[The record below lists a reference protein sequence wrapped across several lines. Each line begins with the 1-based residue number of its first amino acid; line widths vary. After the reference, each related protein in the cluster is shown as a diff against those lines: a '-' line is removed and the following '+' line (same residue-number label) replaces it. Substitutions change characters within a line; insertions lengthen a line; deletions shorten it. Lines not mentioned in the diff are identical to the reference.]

1 MTFRMI
7 SGRSSRRREI
17 YPEEGGVM
25 FHKASLQG
33 VPSEHLPAAHALR
46 RPLPG
51 IPHSLRLDDA
61 GDAKP
66 ALITLLTTEHYNLQM
81 QRVAT
86 ISESNGRA
94 SVFLG
99 AVSAGLIALGFESTR
114 GASPIGHMIFQ
125 VLVLTPL
132 VFLGL
137 VAFMRCL
144 EIAIDDWEFIT
155 RITRLR
161 RTYDQL
167 IPELAPLMS
176 QAVADEGTAAMLSP
190 RWQPFQKM
198 LSVAGSVAV
207 ITSVVLGGDAG
218 VIVFGISRMLYLAI
232 ALGTAAGALALGWA
246 TWYQWH
252 NWCQASGPPSRDITP
267 SRGCGAPALPPP
279 MITIGFVLVPPAVA
293 MCWTLQQPRGANNWA
308 DIEGREGSGRPVH
321 GDHDEQE
328 VPHEAR
334 FEIIL
339 PSRSWFTRGL
349 RA

>member
-1 MTFRMI
+1 MTSSRTY
-7 SGRSSRRREI
+7 GRSSRRRKI
-17 YPEEGGVM
+17 YPEEGIAM
-25 FHKASLQG
+25 FHKASLQA
-33 VPSEHLPAAHALR
+33 VPFEHLPAAHALR

-51 IPHSLRLDDA
+51 VAPSLRLEDA

-66 ALITLLTTEHYNLQM
+66 AWITLLTTEHYNLQM

-137 VAFMRCL
+137 VAFVRCL
-144 EIAIDDWEFIT
+144 EIAIDDWEFVT

-161 RTYDQL
+161 CTYDQL
-167 IPELAPLMS
+167 VPDLAPLMS
-176 QAVADEGTAAMLSP
+176 QAVADEGLVAMLSP

-207 ITSVVLGGDAG
+207 ITSVVVGGDAG
-218 VIVFGISRMLYLAI
+218 VIVFGVSRLLYLAI
-232 ALGTAAGALALGWA
+232 AVGAAAGALALGWA
-246 TWYQWH
+246 TWYQWRH
-252 NWCQASGPPSRDITP
+252 WCQASRPPSREVTP
-267 SRGCGAPALPPP
+267 A
-279 MITIGFVLVPPAVA
+279 
-293 MCWTLQQPRGANNWA
+293 
-308 DIEGREGSGRPVH
+308 
-321 GDHDEQE
+321 
-328 VPHEAR
+328 
-334 FEIIL
+334 
-339 PSRSWFTRGL
+339 
-349 RA
+349 

>member
-1 MTFRMI
+1 MTSRMI

-66 ALITLLTTEHYNLQM
+66 AWITLLTTEHYNLQM

-176 QAVADEGTAAMLSP
+176 QAVVDEGTAAMLSP

-218 VIVFGISRMLYLAI
+218 VIVFGVSRMLYLAI
-232 ALGTAAGALALGWA
+232 ALGTAAGALSVGWA
-246 TWYQWH
+246 TWYQWRH
-252 NWCQASGPPSRDITP
+252 WCQASGPPSRDISP
-267 SRGCGAPALPPP
+267 GRAAHNDQRPLVSALP
-279 MITIGFVLVPPAVA
+279 GHR
-293 MCWTLQQPRGANNWA
+293 QR
-308 DIEGREGSGRPVH
+308 RR
-321 GDHDEQE
+321 
-328 VPHEAR
+328 R
-334 FEIIL
+334 
-339 PSRSWFTRGL
+339 
-349 RA
+349 

>member
-1 MTFRMI
+1 MTSR
-7 SGRSSRRREI
+7 RSSRSREI

-25 FHKASLQG
+25 FHKASLQA

-51 IPHSLRLDDA
+51 VAPSLRLEDA

-66 ALITLLTTEHYNLQM
+66 AWITLLTTEHYNLQM

-99 AVSAGLIALGFESTR
+99 AVSAGLIALGFETTR

-144 EIAIDDWEFIT
+144 EIAIDDWEFVT

-161 RTYDQL
+161 CTYDQL

-218 VIVFGISRMLYLAI
+218 VIVIGVSRMLYLAI
-232 ALGTAAGALALGWA
+232 AVGAAAGTLALGWA
-246 TWYQWH
+246 TWYQWRH
-252 NWCQASGPPSRDITP
+252 WCHASRPPS
-267 SRGCGAPALPPP
+267 
-279 MITIGFVLVPPAVA
+279 
-293 MCWTLQQPRGANNWA
+293 
-308 DIEGREGSGRPVH
+308 
-321 GDHDEQE
+321 
-328 VPHEAR
+328 
-334 FEIIL
+334 
-339 PSRSWFTRGL
+339 
-349 RA
+349 